1 MGVLKLEKEVRL
13 VWVEMNNYWVEL
25 MVIQVGNLEVFVLV
39 CVFWEGCLE
48 EEVFVVQ
55 SFFFMRELIFDL

>member
-39 CVFWEGCLE
+39 CVFWEVCLE